1 MDVLMNENDQ
11 FIDGSS
17 MQTEYMHT
25 VAIAKLTIYIFYAM
39 LLVCIDFRVRRKSQR
54 KAFFL

>member
-17 MQTEYMHT
+17 MQTKYMHT

-39 LLVCIDFRVRRKSQR
+39 LSVCIDFSVRRK
-54 KAFFL
+54 